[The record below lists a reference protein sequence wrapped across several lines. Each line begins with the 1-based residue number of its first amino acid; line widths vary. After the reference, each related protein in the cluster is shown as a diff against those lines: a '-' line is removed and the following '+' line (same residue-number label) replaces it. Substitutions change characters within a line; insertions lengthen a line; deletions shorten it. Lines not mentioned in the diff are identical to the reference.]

1 MTNEE
6 KYKER
11 LDTIRQILV
20 KAKLNP
26 DFNELG
32 HIYKLSETETRN
44 ENN

>member
-26 DFNELG
+26 DFDEIDC
-32 HIYKLSETETRN
+32 IYKLSKTE
-44 ENN
+44 EK